1 MKKHNRVDAGIN
13 KNDNILIR
21 FDNPLKFMTQEFES
35 IKKRSL
41 RYNINPIFVNR
52 WSPRS
57 MTSEEISHDDLMGLF
72 EAARWAPS
80 SYNNQPWRF
89 IYAKRNTENW
99 DRIYSLMVE
108 GNKIWAKNAS
118 VLVVVVSRKDFE
130 YNEKPARTY
139 QFDAGSAWENLALE
153 ATSRGLATHAMQGF
167 DYDKA
172 KVDLEVPE
180 NFDVMA
186 MIAIGKRGQK
196 ESLPSNL
203 QKNEYPTDRKPLEEI
218 VMEGRFKTKK

>member
-1 MKKHNRVDAGIN
+1 
-13 KNDNILIR
+13 
-21 FDNPLKFMTQEFES
+21 MTQEFES
-35 IKKRSL
+35 IKKREP

-57 MTSEEISHDDLMGLF
+57 MTGEEISHDDLMGLF

-89 IYAKRNTENW
+89 IYAKRKTENW
-99 DRIYSLMVE
+99 DRIYSLMME